1 MTDEERDQEA
11 LFRHAILGDLLSRN
25 LRRGQLRPALTHLA
39 QQDYQDHQG
48 RSRRAAYKTLEEW
61 FYKYRNGGFEALK
74 PRPRKDRNKSRILP
88 EDIQQLILEM
98 KREDPGR
105 SAHLIVRELELAG
118 RIGPAQASVSMV
130 QRLLRRHGLSVPRM
144 EWDHA
149 ARYRWEAAV
158 CGELWQADALH
169 GPVLMNPA
177 TGRTQRVIVFGLI
190 DDRSR
195 LMPYLEGG
203 FGETEQR
210 FLTVLY
216 QAMARRG
223 IVRKLLL
230 DNHASFS
237 GYDLRLLCA
246 RLGIHLVHSRPG
258 DAPSKGKIE
267 RIWRTLRA
275 QLIDR
280 LDLERVTTIDEF
292 NLRLWTWVETEYH
305 RQPHSSLSGRTPL
318 EVWESEADQ
327 IRWAGDPEQLEQ
339 NFYGEAERF
348 VRNDS
353 TVQWRGVFYEVPP
366 YLRRQTVRL
375 RYALLDSTRVSV
387 LDGGTEIPVRRVQ
400 PVENS
405 NRSRA
410 AVARPIGDN
419 PVKTGLNA
427 AELILA
433 RVAGIDPKG
442 GGNE

>member
-1 MTDEERDQEA
+1 MTDEERNQEA

-25 LRRGQLRPALTHLA
+25 LRRGQLRLGLKQLA
-39 QQDYQDHQG
+39 QQTYQDHHG
-48 RSRRAAYKTLEEW
+48 RSRRVAYKTLEEW
-61 FYKYRNGGFEALK
+61 FYKYRNGGFESLK
-74 PRPRKDRNKSRILP
+74 PRPRKDRNKSRVLP

-105 SAHLIVRELELAG
+105 SAHLILRELELAG
-118 RIGPAQASVSMV
+118 RIATGQASVSMV

-169 GPVLMNPA
+169 GPILMNPA

-223 IVRKLLL
+223 IVRKLFL

-327 IRWAGDPEQLEQ
+327 IRWAGDPQQLEQ

-366 YLRRQTVRL
+366 YLRRQKVRL

-433 RVAGIDPKG
+433 RAAGIDPKG

>member
-48 RSRRAAYKTLEEW
+48 RPRRAAYKTLEEW

-74 PRPRKDRNKSRILP
+74 PRPRKDRHKSRILP

-105 SAHLIVRELELAG
+105 SAHLILRELELAG
-118 RIGPAQASVSMV
+118 RIAAGQASVSCV
-130 QRLLRRHGLSVPRM
+130 QRLLHRHGLSVPRM

-169 GPVLMNPA
+169 GPILMNPA

-280 LDLERVTTIDEF
+280 LDLERVTTLDEF

-327 IRWAGDPEQLEQ
+327 IRWAGDPQQLEQ

-353 TVQWRGVFYEVPP
+353 TVQWRGIFYEVPP

-387 LDGGTEIPVRRVQ
+387 LDGGTEIPMRRVQ

-405 NRSRA
+405 SRSRA
-410 AVARPIGDN
+410 AMARPIGNN

-433 RVAGIDPKG
+433 RAAGLDPKG

>member
-48 RSRRAAYKTLEEW
+48 RPRRAAYKTLEEW
-61 FYKYRNGGFEALK
+61 FYKYRKGGFEALK
-74 PRPRKDRNKSRILP
+74 PRPRKDRNKSRVLA
-88 EDIQQLILEM
+88 EDLQQLILEM

-105 SAHLIVRELELAG
+105 SAHLILRELELAG
-118 RIGPAQASVSMV
+118 RIAAGQASVSCV
-130 QRLLRRHGLSVPRM
+130 QRLLHRHGLSVPRM

-169 GPVLMNPA
+169 GPMLMNPA

-280 LDLERVTTIDEF
+280 LDLERVTTLDEF

-327 IRWAGDPEQLEQ
+327 IRWAGDPQQLEQ
-339 NFYGEAERF
+339 NFYGEAERS

-366 YLRRQTVRL
+366 YLRRQKVRL

-433 RVAGIDPKG
+433 RAAGIDPKG